1 MLAER
6 LAEYARNLCY
16 DDLPSPVVHEVKR
29 RVLDSL
35 GCALGAWKAPP
46 CQVARLIAQT
56 VKVPHG
62 ATLWG
67 TTHKTLPDLASFAN
81 GGLVRYLDFNDTY
94 LSKEPA
100 HPSDNIPA
108 IAAVGEA
115 IHASGKQVIEA
126 IALAYE
132 IQCRFCD
139 AAALR
144 PRGWDHV
151 TYGSFSSALG
161 AAKLMKLSKM
171 KTVQAINLTGIA
183 NIALRQT
190 RVGDLSMWKA
200 CAFSNAARNG
210 VFAAMLARL
219 GMTGPSPIFEGE
231 KGFMKLVSGPL
242 ELPAFGGER
251 DGPHS
256 GPSEAGDCPG
266 PERGQTPRKGLVPP
280 SATVPVPLRTG
291 TVASSLRAGKATVPG
306 KGVSPPSQSPRFKI
320 LDTYIKRYPV
330 EYHAQ
335 TAVEA
340 AVALRNEL
348 IEAEGARAIDRV
360 TDVEIGSY
368 DVAIE
373 IIGRD
378 PEKWQPAT
386 RETADHSFPYC
397 VAAALLDG
405 HVTLQSFGV
414 KRLQDPA
421 VRNLMK
427 KIRVVQQPEFV
438 GCYPKTMPTRITV
451 KTEAGRTYVR
461 QVDVPVGH
469 PGNPMSDRDLEAKFR
484 RLAAGRLSRFR
495 IDQLID
501 FVWKLDRAKD
511 IGTLMPLLRI

>member
-1 MLAER
+1 MLADR
-6 LAEYARNLCY
+6 LARYCRSLRY
-16 DDLPSPVVHEVKR
+16 SDLPETVVREVKR

-35 GCALGAWKAPP
+35 GCALGAWNAQP
-46 CQVARLIAQT
+46 CRVARRMAQT
-56 VKVPHG
+56 VKVSQG

-67 TTHKTLPDLASFAN
+67 TNHKTTPDLATFAN

-108 IAAVGEA
+108 ILSIGEVTQ
-115 IHASGKQVIEA
+115 ASGKQVIEA

-132 IQCRFCD
+132 MQCRLCD

-151 TYGSFSSALG
+151 TYGPLTSALG
-161 AAKLMKLSKM
+161 AAKIMELSNEQ
-171 KTVQAINLTGIA
+171 TVQAINLAGVA
-183 NIALRQT
+183 NVALRQT

-210 VFAAMLARL
+210 VFAAMLAQR

-242 ELPAFGGER
+242 ELAPFAAER
-251 DGPHS
+251 
-256 GPSEAGDCPG
+256 A
-266 PERGQTPRKGLVPP
+266 L
-280 SATVPVPLRTG
+280 TG
-291 TVASSLRAGKATVPG
+291 TDPGG
-306 KGVSPPSQSPRFKI
+306 KGSVPASRSPSFKI

-340 AVALRNEL
+340 ALALRTEL
-348 IEAEGARAIDRV
+348 METEGARAIEHV

-378 PEKWQPAT
+378 PEKWQPTT

-397 VAAALLDG
+397 IAAALLDG
-405 HVTLQSFGV
+405 RVTLQSFGP
-414 KRLQDPA
+414 KRLQEPA
-421 VRNLMK
+421 VRDLMQ
-427 KIRVVQQPEFV
+427 KIRVVLQPEFLE
-438 GCYPKTMPTRITV
+438 CYPRTMPTRITV
-451 KTEAGRTYVR
+451 KTEAGKTYMR

-469 PGNPMSDRDLEAKFR
+469 PGNPMSDRDLEAKVR
-484 RLAAGRLSRFR
+484 RLAAGRLSRSR
-495 IDQLID
+495 IDRLIE
-501 FVWKLDRAKD
+501 FIWTLDRVRD
-511 IGTLMPLLRI
+511 IGTLMPLLRVKG

>member
-1 MLAER
+1 MLAGR
-6 LAEYARNLCY
+6 LAQYCQALRY
-16 DDLPSPVVHEVKR
+16 GDLPDAVVHEVKR

-35 GCALGAWKAPP
+35 GCALGAWNAPP
-46 CQVARLIAQT
+46 CSIARRMAQT
-56 VKVPHG
+56 VKMPQG

-67 TTHKTLPDLASFAN
+67 TAHTTLPDLASFAN
-81 GGLVRYLDFNDTY
+81 GGMVRYLDFNDTY

-108 IAAVGEA
+108 IVAVGEA
-115 IHASGKQVIEA
+115 IHASGKQVVEA

-161 AAKLMKLSKM
+161 AAKLMKLSSV
-171 KTVQAINLTGIA
+171 KTVHAINLAGIA
-183 NIALRQT
+183 NVALRQT

-231 KGFMKLVSGPL
+231 KGFMKLVSGPFDL
-242 ELPAFGGER
+242 AALGGET
-251 DGPHS
+251 GQ
-256 GPSEAGDCPG
+256 PSEI
-266 PERGQTPRKGLVPP
+266 GQ
-280 SATVPVPLRTG
+280 
-291 TVASSLRAGKATVPG
+291 
-306 KGVSPPSQSPRFKI
+306 FKI
-320 LDTYIKRYPV
+320 LDTYIKHYPV

-335 TAVEA
+335 TAVET

-348 IEAEGARAIDRV
+348 IDAEGARAIDRV

-378 PEKWQPAT
+378 PEKWQPTT

-405 HVTLQSFGV
+405 RMTLQSFGA
-414 KRLQDPA
+414 KRLHDPA
-421 VRNLMK
+421 MRDLMK

-451 KTEAGRTYVR
+451 RTDVGKTYMK

-469 PGNPMSDRDLEAKFR
+469 PSNPMSDRDLEAKFR
-484 RLAAGRLSRFR
+484 RLAAGRLNRPR
-495 IDQLID
+495 IDRLIE

-511 IGTLMPLLRI
+511 ISKLMPLLRI